1 MVPDTD
7 SLRVLVLA
15 PVGRDGPA
23 LAEVLR
29 KHGMQAE
36 VCASLA
42 GLIKA
47 MDTEAGAVLLAE
59 EGLFNQ
65 PHSELAAL
73 IEQQPPWSDLP
84 FILLASRQDHKSIFD
99 WRQRLVTMLR
109 NVELHD
115 RPVQAAVLASSV
127 QAALKARRRQYEVR
141 MLLTQREQAAQLLEA
156 VVATRTSELAA
167 ANNALRS
174 QIADREAV
182 EASLRQAQKMD
193 AVGQLT
199 GGIAHDFNNMLQAIS
214 GSLELMQRK
223 IGQGRVAE
231 MARYMDSARTTVKR
245 AAALT
250 NRLLAFSRRQ
260 ALQPQPVE
268 LDALIVGIEELLRGT
283 VGPAITVTLD
293 MDNGAWPAL
302 CDPNQLESALLNAAI
317 NARDAM
323 PEGGRLTISTRPMS
337 LGKSEVAGQDGAKP
351 GDYVQIALADTGT
364 GMEEATRAR
373 AFEPFFTTKPI
384 GHGTG
389 LGLSQL
395 YGFVR
400 QSGGFVRLES
410 RPAQGTTL
418 RLYLPRHGTEAF
430 EGVRQAPPVEAGRA
444 ASHRIVLLVEDE
456 ADVRGM
462 TSEWLSDLGYR
473 MLEAEDG
480 PTALGVLN
488 RTDHLDMLVTD
499 VGLPNGMN
507 GRQVADAVRERLP
520 GLPVLFITGYAGSV
534 QENQLEPGMQ
544 VIRKPFALDELG
556 DRIGKMLAQRAG
568 VPAS

>member
-1 MVPDTD
+1 
-7 SLRVLVLA
+7 
-15 PVGRDGPA
+15 
-23 LAEVLR
+23 
-29 KHGMQAE
+29 
-36 VCASLA
+36 
-42 GLIKA
+42 
-47 MDTEAGAVLLAE
+47 
-59 EGLFNQ
+59 
-65 PHSELAAL
+65 
-73 IEQQPPWSDLP
+73 
-84 FILLASRQDHKSIFD
+84 
-99 WRQRLVTMLR
+99 
-109 NVELHD
+109 
-115 RPVQAAVLASSV
+115 
-127 QAALKARRRQYEVR
+127 
-141 MLLTQREQAAQLLEA
+141 
-156 VVATRTSELAA
+156 
-167 ANNALRS
+167 
-174 QIADREAV
+174 
-182 EASLRQAQKMD
+182 
-193 AVGQLT
+193 
-199 GGIAHDFNNMLQAIS
+199 
-214 GSLELMQRK
+214 
-223 IGQGRVAE
+223 
-231 MARYMDSARTTVKR
+231 
-245 AAALT
+245 
-250 NRLLAFSRRQ
+250 
-260 ALQPQPVE
+260 
-268 LDALIVGIEELLRGT
+268 
-283 VGPAITVTLD
+283 
-293 MDNGAWPAL
+293 
-302 CDPNQLESALLNAAI
+302 
-317 NARDAM
+317 
-323 PEGGRLTISTRPMS
+323 MS

-534 QENQLEPGMQ
+534 LENQLEPGMQ